1 MDATLLKHGRL
12 ETALV
17 GRGLEGFQQRVEV
30 ELQPSGVMELDAV
43 LGGGFP
49 RGSLVELCGSASSGR
64 TSLAFSLLAQ
74 ATERQEACAFVD
86 VSDSLDP
93 VSLAAA
99 GVELPRLL
107 WVRCGETA
115 DGGPDLKAA
124 SYFVTADKDVSKT
137 RGLDSPSKKPM
148 SVHGWR
154 HPRELMRGVD
164 QAIPSLIGKQTAF
177 AESAQ
182 LHVVARCAGEQVERD
197 REPPRRGFRPPRSL
211 PALRE
216 SNPPHPGR
224 N

>member
-1 MDATLLKHGRL
+1 MIAISPKHERF
-12 ETALV
+12 AASAI
-17 GRGLEGFQQRVEV
+17 GRGLEGFQTRGAV
-30 ELQPSGVMELDAV
+30 ELQPSGVTELDAV

-49 RGSLVELCGSASSGR
+49 RGSLVELFGPASSGR

-74 ATERQEACAFVD
+74 VTERQEACAFVD

-93 VSLAAA
+93 ISLAAA

-107 WVRCGETA
+107 WIRCGETG
-115 DGGPDLKAA
+115 DRGPDIKTS
-124 SYFVTADKDVSKT
+124 SYFSPADKDVSKT

-177 AESAQ
+177 AES
-182 LHVVARCAGEQVERD
+182 
-197 REPPRRGFRPPRSL
+197 
-211 PALRE
+211 
-216 SNPPHPGR
+216 
-224 N
+224 